1 MTNEELKR
9 FKELIDY
16 VKASNIVGDADGKVI
31 SAVVESETSKQVA
44 EIKAEGDKQVAL
56 IESERAKKDR
66 ICQYVTTGL
75 QALVHVGTAA
85 CSVLIFAAGLNFEQT
100 GTYTSPFTKSMAQ
113 NAMRKF

>member
-1 MTNEELKR
+1 MTNKDFEELVAIIK
-9 FKELIDY
+9 
-16 VKASNIVGDADGKVI
+16 KANIVGDADGRVI
-31 SAVVESETSKQVA
+31 SAAIEGETEKQVA

-100 GTYTSPFTKSMAQ
+100 GTYTSPFTKAMAQ